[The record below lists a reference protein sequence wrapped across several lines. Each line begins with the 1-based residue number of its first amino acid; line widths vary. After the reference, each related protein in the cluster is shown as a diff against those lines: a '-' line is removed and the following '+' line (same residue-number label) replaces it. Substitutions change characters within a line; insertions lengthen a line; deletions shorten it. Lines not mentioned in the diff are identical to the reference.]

1 MTVRLGRAG
10 QTGFFHFISGQ
21 VVLCVVPVKVGFGHH
36 SSGKDPIQPNMTAIQ
51 PLPSISL
58 SAAVV
63 KH

>member
-1 MTVRLGRAG
+1 MTVKLGRAG

-21 VVLCVVPVKVGFGHH
+21 VAPVKVGFGHH